1 MAAPH
6 HCHTCGHAW
15 ASDDPGLPGVADDAL
30 QWGHQGSLLEVCSE
44 ERRLQQRYADEVTGQ
59 AATSMQAGLHQRTVW
74 RRIRAA
80 QQVDFSRLYAYL
92 P

>member
-6 HCHTCGHAW
+6 HRHTWGHAW
-15 ASDDPGLPGVADDAL
+15 ASKDPGLPGVADDAL

-44 ERRLQQRYADEVTGQ
+44 ERYADEVTGQ
-59 AATSMQAGLHQRTVW
+59 AATSMQAGLYQRTVW
-74 RRIRAA
+74 RTKRAA